1 MLGSS
6 SLSLHL
12 KVPTCLLVLR
22 VVVVV
27 FITPG
32 RTDLIGPVATLSYSR
47 IPRFSS
53 ILHKRK
59 PYCSAKIQ
67 EFTRNRGKCL
77 PKPSHH
83 TPFINVDG
91 VFRLDPAILAIP
103 DIKVPMNRSRCERVE
118 PLGFLTSTHLGL

>member
-1 MLGSS
+1 MTKHSAAS
-6 SLSLHL
+6 
-12 KVPTCLLVLR
+12 PDFNLV

-59 PYCSAKIQ
+59 PYCSSCSY
-67 EFTRNRGKCL
+67 FSSPVCL
-77 PKPSHH
+77 
-83 TPFINVDG
+83 TL
-91 VFRLDPAILAIP
+91 LDRPA
-103 DIKVPMNRSRCERVE
+103 
-118 PLGFLTSTHLGL
+118 